1 METRFLQYSDGRN
14 ANSLDTG
21 SLLRISP
28 ILSDPSCTKQNT
40 TRPSTHSHVDNTFLV
55 NVIVVSTS
63 VGNTNKETNSNTSF
77 NHTFSRSKREHHPLV
92 LNKTLMLVAWQVS
105 WRCYLSR
112 YFLRKQPSLFLSQ
125 EVKGLVNI
133 VHWPRRSGL
142 ASVTHGK
149 FIDYDAPWIM
159 FLCSCLRKACQ
170 PTSFSVLS
178 YVWYI

>member
-1 METRFLQYSDGRN
+1 MGPLSTCLSKSLPEIRNLNSRFIRFKGVTPSSTMCCMETRSLQHSDGRN

-55 NVIVVSTS
+55 NIIVVSTS

-105 WRCYLSR
+105 WRYYLSR

-133 VHWPRRSGL
+133 VH
-142 ASVTHGK
+142 
-149 FIDYDAPWIM
+149 
-159 FLCSCLRKACQ
+159 
-170 PTSFSVLS
+170 
-178 YVWYI
+178 